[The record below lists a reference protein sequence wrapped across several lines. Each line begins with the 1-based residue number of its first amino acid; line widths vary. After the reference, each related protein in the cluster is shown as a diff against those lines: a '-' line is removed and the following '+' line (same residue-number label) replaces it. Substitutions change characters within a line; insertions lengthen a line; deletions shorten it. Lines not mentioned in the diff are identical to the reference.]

1 MTRRHDHDAGGRS
14 DVLRAKAALRERIWD
29 EMQAEGVSRFPG
41 AEGRIPNFTGAEDAA
56 ERLRELDVW
65 VAARTVKSNPD
76 SPQWPVRQRA
86 LEDGKLVY
94 MAAPKLADEQ
104 PFLLLDPDRIEETPR
119 AASSIKGASKHGITV
134 DIAGLE
140 EIDLVVT
147 GCVGV
152 GQDGARIGKGGGFS
166 DLEFA
171 VAREA
176 GLVTDDTLVVTTVHE
191 VQVLSAGEIPVTDH
205 DVPVDIFVT
214 PERVVDCR
222 GSDLRRPDGVAWEE
236 LTEEKLSS
244 IPVLQ
249 RWRDR
254 RA

>member
-1 MTRRHDHDAGGRS
+1 MARRHDHDAGGRS
-14 DVLRAKAALRERIWD
+14 DVLDAKAALRERIWD
-29 EMQAEGVSRFPG
+29 QMQAEGVSRFPG
-41 AEGRIPNFTGAEDAA
+41 AEGRIPNFTGAEEAA

-65 VAARTVKSNPD
+65 AAARTVKSNPD

-86 LEDGKLVY
+86 LEDGKLLY
-94 MAAPKLADEQ
+94 MAVPKLAEER
-104 PFLLLDPDRIEETPR
+104 PFLLLDPDRIEEPPR
-119 AASSIKGASKHGITV
+119 AASSIKGASRNGITV
-134 DIAGLE
+134 DIAELE
-140 EIDLVVT
+140 EIDLVVS

-171 VAREA
+171 VALEA
-176 GLVTDDTLVVTTVHE
+176 GLVTDDTLIVTTVHE
-191 VQVLSAGEIPVTDH
+191 VQVLSAGEIPVTAH

-214 PERVVDCR
+214 PERVIGCR
-222 GSDLRRPDGVAWEE
+222 GSDLRRPTGIAWEE